1 MGKNSISVSPSV
13 RRGSG
18 RQAGRQA
25 GSAYIHVH
33 TRTYTYLCSST
44 LMHSLVH
51 SQMHSLCVHKVYKSR
66 FVKIYIIHINSHE
79 FPVPLSFDVYVV
91 KWLTNYT
98 YTKMTPSYWYRNPI
112 INLRRSTDRLGF
124 IMGIPIFTRKT
135 AIFK

>member
-18 RQAGRQA
+18 GQAGRQ
-25 GSAYIHVH
+25 VV
-33 TRTYTYLCSST
+33 RTYMYIRVRILTCAVST

-51 SQMHSLCVHKVYKSR
+51 SQMHSLCVHKVYKTR
-66 FVKIYIIHINSHE
+66 FVKIYTIHINSHE
-79 FPVPLSFDVYVV
+79 IPVPLSFDVYVV
-91 KWLTNYT
+91 KWLINYT

-112 INLRRSTDRLGF
+112 INLRRSTDLLGF

-135 AIFK
+135 ATFK